1 MDKPAQGKSLS
12 RSAMI
17 GYGATIFSRLMRS
30 LVGIVTISVLS
41 RYISPAEFGLFSLIF
56 FVMVFSQVFADFGLR
71 VSLVQRKNVTDLEMN
86 SVFWASFSLGV
97 VMMLVVLLGA
107 DIIAGL
113 FKEPGL
119 AIYLRMISPLF
130 LLISAQGVSM
140 SILERGFKFPQMASC
155 ELTAS
160 ILGALTAV
168 GLALA
173 GHSVLALVMQ
183 QIVITTV
190 VAAMTFF
197 YARWIPRFTFSM
209 EALKPLISYG
219 VYVTAAGAVQTI
231 GSSADRPIVGTR
243 ISPTDLGFL
252 TISQQIVMAPI
263 RTIAANIRRV
273 SFPIMSTIQDDKE
286 RLWRAYLTTVRGLV
300 LVMAPICLGIW
311 ALALPITELLLGK
324 AWLPVSE
331 LLGYLTIAAL
341 LTTVAEVNSAIF
353 ASKGRA
359 RFLFRWNI
367 LSAVMNIAVL
377 LLAVPFG
384 VVAVVIGKMAVNF
397 VLVPLHTYFLVRL
410 LEQKPWPVLGAVWK
424 QSLAAAIMALLVYL
438 LDGRLAT
445 EGLPPIPR
453 LAIGAATGVFLYV
466 GLMFAIDRK
475 RSLEMVGKLRRR

>member
-1 MDKPAQGKSLS
+1 
-12 RSAMI
+12 
-17 GYGATIFSRLMRS
+17 
-30 LVGIVTISVLS
+30 
-41 RYISPAEFGLFSLIF
+41 
-56 FVMVFSQVFADFGLR
+56 
-71 VSLVQRKNVTDLEMN
+71 
-86 SVFWASFSLGV
+86 
-97 VMMLVVLLGA
+97 
-107 DIIAGL
+107 
-113 FKEPGL
+113 
-119 AIYLRMISPLF
+119 
-130 LLISAQGVSM
+130 
-140 SILERGFKFPQMASC
+140 
-155 ELTAS
+155 
-160 ILGALTAV
+160 
-168 GLALA
+168 
-173 GHSVLALVMQ
+173 
-183 QIVITTV
+183 
-190 VAAMTFF
+190 
-197 YARWIPRFTFSM
+197 
-209 EALKPLISYG
+209 
-219 VYVTAAGAVQTI
+219 
-231 GSSADRPIVGTR
+231 
-243 ISPTDLGFL
+243 
-252 TISQQIVMAPI
+252 
-263 RTIAANIRRV
+263 
-273 SFPIMSTIQDDKE
+273 MSTIQDDKE